1 MKLFLT
7 LFLGVFLLASCGD
20 SNHSPA
26 VEQPV
31 NAADLYLT
39 RCAGCHGTDG
49 NLQLSGAKALSAST
63 LKKEEVV
70 SQIKMGKGNMP
81 PFEGR
86 LSEKEFDALA
96 DYVLTF
102 RAK

>member
-1 MKLFLT
+1 MRFLLT
-7 LFLGVFLLASCGD
+7 FFLGYFLFTSCGN
-20 SNHSPA
+20 SNNSPA
-26 VEQPV
+26 VEHPV

-39 RCAGCHGTDG
+39 RCAGCHGMDG

-86 LSEKEFDALA
+86 LTDKEFDALA